1 MIKKVKFRQ
10 EDTSEFSLAK
20 GRRSFLSLSL
30 SLSGTKINLDIWM
43 WFAPRTEE
51 ILRGDLRLDSNFLKI
66 DWSKRIIWSAP
77 K

>member
-1 MIKKVKFRQ
+1 MKIRVN
-10 EDTSEFSLAK
+10 
-20 GRRSFLSLSL
+20 FLLQRAGEVSSLSL